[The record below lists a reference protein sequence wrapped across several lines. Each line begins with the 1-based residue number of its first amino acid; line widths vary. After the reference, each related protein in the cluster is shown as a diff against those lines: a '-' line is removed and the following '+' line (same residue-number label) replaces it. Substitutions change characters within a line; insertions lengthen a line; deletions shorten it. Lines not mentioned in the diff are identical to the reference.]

1 MLSKP
6 GMFDAPSVASASSPL
21 EDYIQPTLNHGLRV
35 WWAYYWPTTLI
46 ILAIS
51 LNVAFFL
58 GIFVATGAL
67 SPSVARTVAVWQTYL
82 WMFIVSFFTIRYILG
97 KRLRNFRI
105 ALLANAG
112 SGAANPLPRTLHRTL
127 RVWWAFIWRVIVFSV
142 IVRIA
147 GSIAL
152 GSIVAILSATGR
164 AMAVLMPLIMQVAID
179 AAVGL
184 FVMYSAILDEQFGD
198 FRVALLPRKDAA
210 PAVAPAPSSPP
221 TLQPQ

>member
-1 MLSKP
+1 MGRQTIPREERGNEGGNSSSSEEEGAAKGGAAAKGVAATAARQEEPENPKLSFGIPKERTT
-6 GMFDAPSVASASSPL
+6 GDA
-21 EDYIQPTLNHGLRV
+21 ERDE
-35 WWAYYWPTTLI
+35 
-46 ILAIS
+46 AIRQGG
-51 LNVAFFL
+51 
-58 GIFVATGAL
+58 GI
-67 SPSVARTVAVWQTYL
+67 P
-82 WMFIVSFFTIRYILG
+82 G